1 MSVDVNK
8 DTAIAVL
15 LKALENPVKATDS
28 IGEVITGILR
38 GSHKTYKYVLFTAL
52 LAKATNEDVD
62 VLSIQAGDDSS
73 GAYDARSLCHKV
85 VVPFEREYVPH
96 SLGNSN
102 EPYLNKPA
110 RFERLSLNNAVRSG
124 NDKDVLSHLV
134 DILPQIKTKEE
145 AFKYLSSAID
155 VLQQISREYE
165 QKFEIKGIQ
174 VPDENTQA
182 ILDYIDRATEKACE
196 GETCPLI
203 VSSLETLCFPNNK
216 VVAHNVNECG
226 ASSKEVGDIDIY
238 SKSSS
243 TSIDDGLV
251 LTSAIEV
258 KDKDFSEQDLQH
270 AISKFSSANIVH
282 SLFVYGK
289 KANFDSVAVNQLAA
303 RYGRLGTYCAV
314 ISIMDYSKL
323 RLYNSPHNLT
333 LTVFIESM
341 FEYAKM
347 INAKEETIEWMKS
360 CLNK

>member
-15 LKALENPVKATDS
+15 LEALANPAKATDS
-28 IGEVITGILR
+28 IGRVIAEILR
-38 GSHKTYKYVLFTAL
+38 GSHKTYKYILFTAL
-52 LAKATNEDVD
+52 LAKATNEDID
-62 VLSIQAGDDSS
+62 VLSIQAGDNSS

-96 SLGNSN
+96 SLGDSN

-124 NDKDVLSHLV
+124 NDKDILSHLV
-134 DILPQIKTKEE
+134 EILPQIKTKEE

-165 QKFEIKGIQ
+165 QKFEIKGVQ
-174 VPDENTQA
+174 VPDENTQV

-203 VSSLETLCFPNNK
+203 VSSLESLCFPNNE

-243 TSIDDGLV
+243 SDDGLV

-270 AISKFSSANIVH
+270 AISKFSSANILH

-289 KANFDSVAVNQLAA
+289 KANFDSVAINQLAA

-323 RLYNSPHNLT
+323 RLYNSPHSLT
-333 LTVFIESM
+333 LAVFIDSL
-341 FEYAKM
+341 FKYAKM
-347 INAKEETIEWMKS
+347 INAKEETIVWLKS
-360 CLNK
+360 CLNQ

>member
-8 DTAIAVL
+8 NTAMTIL
-15 LKALENPVKATDS
+15 LKALTNPAKVNDS
-28 IGEVITGILR
+28 IGEAITEILR

-62 VLSIQAGDDSS
+62 ILSIQAKDDSS

-96 SLGNSN
+96 SLGDSN

-110 RFERLSLNNAVRSG
+110 RFERISLSNAVRSG
-124 NDKDVLSHLV
+124 NDKDILSHLV
-134 DILPQIKTKEE
+134 DFLPQIKTKEE
-145 AFKYLSSAID
+145 AFKYLSSAIY
-155 VLQQISREYE
+155 VLEQISLEYE
-165 QKFEIKGIQ
+165 QKFEIKDIQ
-174 VPDENTQA
+174 VPDKNVQA

-203 VSSLETLCFPNNK
+203 VSSLESLCFPKNK
-216 VVAHNVNECG
+216 VVSHNVNECG

-238 SKSSS
+238 SESSS
-243 TSIDDGLV
+243 TSSEDGMV

-270 AISKFSSANIVH
+270 AISKFSSANINH

-323 RLYNSPHNLT
+323 RLYNSPHSLT
-333 LTVFIESM
+333 LSVFIESV

-347 INAKEETIEWMKS
+347 INAKEETLVWLKS
-360 CLNK
+360 CLD

>member
-8 DTAIAVL
+8 EAAMTVL
-15 LKALENPVKATDS
+15 REAFEDSTETTDS
-28 IGEVITGILR
+28 VGKIITGILR
-38 GSHKTYKYVLFTAL
+38 GTHKTYKYVLFTAI
-52 LAKATNEDVD
+52 LAKATNEDID
-62 VLSIQAGDDSS
+62 TLSIQAEDDSV

-96 SLGNSN
+96 SLGDSN

-110 RFERLSLNNAVRSG
+110 RFVRISLDNAVRSG
-124 NDKDVLSHLV
+124 NDKDTLSSLVGVLPL
-134 DILPQIKTKEE
+134 INTQKE
-145 AFKYLSSAID
+145 AFKYLSSAIA
-155 VLQQISREYE
+155 VLKQISQEYE
-165 QKFEIKGIQ
+165 QKFEVKDIQ
-174 VPDENTQA
+174 VSDENIQA
-182 ILDYIDRATEKACE
+182 ILDFIDRATERACE

-203 VSSLETLCFPNNK
+203 VSSLESVCFPRHK

-238 SKSSS
+238 KESSS
-243 TSIDDGLV
+243 ASRENDWI
-251 LTSAIEV
+251 LTSSIEV

-270 AISKFSSANIVH
+270 AISKFRSANISH

-289 KANFDSVAVNQLAA
+289 KANFDGVVINQLAA

-323 RLYNSPHNLT
+323 RLYNSPYNLT
-333 LTVFIESM
+333 LSVFIESV

-347 INAKEETIEWMKS
+347 INAKEETLVWLKS
-360 CLNK
+360 CLDE